1 VEKLGKVGSGLND
14 TIIKMQDVE
23 KIYPTKK
30 GPLVAVQ
37 DVNFAI
43 NKEDFVSL
51 VGPSGCGKSTII
63 RILGGILDQ
72 TRGTVTYFDREF
84 SSGVKGDILSK
95 IGFVFQSHNLL
106 PWLSIKK
113 NLSLPLEIFKLS
125 GAKWEKRIDE
135 LLEMVGL
142 TAYKNA
148 YPAELS
154 SGMQQRIGVIRAL
167 VHDPEILLMDE
178 PFGSL
183 DDHTRREMGELL
195 MEIWARRQMTILF
208 VTHSI
213 DEALMLGDRI
223 ILFKGRPGKP
233 ESEIH
238 IELPRPR
245 DHLSAEFTALHVELR
260 KLLADKSR

>member
-1 VEKLGKVGSGLND
+1 MND

-183 DDHTRREMGELL
+183 DSITRELL
-195 MEIWARRQMTILF
+195 NFELLSIWQKTRKTILF
-208 VTHSI
+208 ITHNVEESI
-213 DEALMLGDRI
+213 LLSSRVFVMATNPGRI
-223 ILFKGRPGKP
+223 IEAIDIDL
-233 ESEIH
+233 
-238 IELPRPR
+238 LRPR
-245 DHLSAEFTALHVELR
+245 TQSISNDPRYLEYEATITGLIDQFRGVDAVEEV
-260 KLLADKSR
+260 